1 MKKDIAE
8 SRSVCYSYVKVIGN
22 VTDNDTENGAEMSCD
37 DTNDNS

>member
-22 VTDNDTENGAEMSCD
+22 VTDNDTDIVTETVSVKPAE
-37 DTNDNS
+37 